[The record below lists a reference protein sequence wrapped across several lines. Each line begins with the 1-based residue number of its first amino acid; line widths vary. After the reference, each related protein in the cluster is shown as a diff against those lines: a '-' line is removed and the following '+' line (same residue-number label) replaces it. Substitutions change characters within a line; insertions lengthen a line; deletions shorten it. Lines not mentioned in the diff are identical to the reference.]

1 MPDPMVHFGL
11 IITGKGERQF
21 LSTFLASLGRTGAAR
36 FEVIAQIGQ
45 RAPITSPSR
54 RLKIVG
60 RGMIIT
66 KKDQDEIGKPARN
79 FMKLS
84 PEHCVILID
93 DLEQASLRHVAEKFQ
108 RYRSAIDTM
117 ISKEPELK
125 QRVAVHFLANMLEA
139 YYFADAQAIQQ
150 YFNFPTELDDFE
162 GDVETIGHPKGEIDA
177 LCKQY
182 LGRGF
187 HEIDDG
193 WAIIRQLNLEHVL
206 SNPETCTW
214 LRALFAWCI
223 EKIIRLHYGLDLSQ
237 ENIDI
242 LREIEEDFY
251 QLIHVFHLEDGQ
263 YADIPK
269 TQLEYFGG
277 GGSMIGS

>member
-1 MPDPMVHFGL
+1 MPDPIVHFGL

-21 LSTFLASLGRTGAAR
+21 FPTFLASLGHTGAAQ

-45 RAPITSPSR
+45 RSPITSPSR
-54 RLKIVG
+54 RLKMVG
-60 RGMIIT
+60 KGMIIT
-66 KKDQDEIGKPARN
+66 NEDQDQIGIPARN
-79 FMKLS
+79 FIKLS
-84 PEHCVILID
+84 PNHCVILID
-93 DLEQASLRHVAEKFQ
+93 DLERASLEHAAEKFQ

-117 ISKEPELK
+117 MAKEPGLTP
-125 QRVAVHFLANMLEA
+125 RAAVHFLANMLEV
-139 YYFADAQAIQQ
+139 YYFADTRAIQQ
-150 YFNFPTELDDFE
+150 YFNFPTGLDDFA
-162 GDVETIGHPKGEIDA
+162 GDFETISHPKGEIDA

-193 WAIIRQLNLEHVL
+193 WAIIRQLNIEHVL
-206 SNPETCTW
+206 SNPATCTW

-223 EKIIRLHYGLDLSQ
+223 EKMIRYHYRLELSQ
-237 ENIDI
+237 ENINI

-251 QLIHVFHLEDGQ
+251 QLIQVFHLEDGQ

-269 TQLEYFGG
+269 TQLEYFGSG
-277 GGSMIGS
+277 AI